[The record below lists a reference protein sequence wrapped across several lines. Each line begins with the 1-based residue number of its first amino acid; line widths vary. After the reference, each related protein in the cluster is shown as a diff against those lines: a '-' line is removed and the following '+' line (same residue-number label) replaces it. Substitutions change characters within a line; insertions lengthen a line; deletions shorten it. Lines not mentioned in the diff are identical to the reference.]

1 MTTPNGD
8 DTRSGQQAG
17 DPADEEPSGGALAA
31 SDELEAALR
40 EATQSVEARAA
51 ERQGAPGGGA
61 GAGSADKILL
71 EALSEELQVLKQ
83 KFEELGKERDELQDR
98 HLRLQAEFENFRRRG
113 LKERQEAHNFGH
125 QNIVKDLL
133 PTVDNLDRAIAASS
147 EGSGDGD
154 LQVLLQ
160 GIELVRRELL
170 GVLDKHGVVKI
181 EATGRHFDPELHEAM
196 SQVVDD
202 SVPSG
207 SVVSVLEEGYQLR
220 NRMLRPSRVIV
231 SKRSDDGAGGE

>member
-1 MTTPNGD
+1 VTTPNGD
-8 DTRSGQQAG
+8 DTRSSQEGR
-17 DPADEEPSGGALAA
+17 DPADEEPSGGTLAA

-40 EATQSVEARAA
+40 EATESVEARAA
-51 ERQGAPGGGA
+51 ERQGGT

-71 EALSEELQVLKQ
+71 EALSEELQALKQ

-98 HLRLQAEFENFRRRG
+98 QLRLQAEFENFRRRG